1 MGRTLNAY
9 LKEQEKIYEKSREHN
24 SIQNKIAK
32 METAQEY
39 LKLRQDIS
47 YYASKWD
54 LSQNDSSVEN
64 LNTKLT
70 LRLNEVEQEIQSK
83 VDSLNEQIES
93 LKKDVFVE
101 DAEALKELQVRSEQ
115 KFYEIMLK
123 MNKNKEGVAV
133 NRRMFGNYLSTGD
146 RASAMALAKILAMP
160 QYADIFNDKQ
170 KALVLANTKSETQK
184 AHERLIEK
192 SISEKSAEL
201 GKEYMRGMNIRNA
214 KRMISNTESIY
225 HFRKE

>member
-1 MGRTLNAY
+1 MERTLNAY
-9 LKEQEKIYEKSREHN
+9 IKSQEKIYERTREHN
-24 SIQNKIAK
+24 NIQESISK

-39 LKLRQDIS
+39 LKLRQDIA
-47 YYASKWD
+47 YYANKWN
-54 LSQNDSSVEN
+54 LSQNDSSVQN

-93 LKKDVFVE
+93 FKKDVFVE
-101 DAEALKELQVRSEQ
+101 DTQTLKELQVRSEQ

-123 MNKNKEGVAV
+123 MNKNKESIAV

-146 RASAMALAKILAMP
+146 RASAMALAKILSMP
-160 QYADIFNDKQ
+160 QYTGIFNDKK
-170 KALVLANTKSETQK
+170 KALVIENCKSEAQK

-201 GKEYMRGMNIRNA
+201 GREYMKGLNIRNA
-214 KRMISNTESIY
+214 KRLISNTEY